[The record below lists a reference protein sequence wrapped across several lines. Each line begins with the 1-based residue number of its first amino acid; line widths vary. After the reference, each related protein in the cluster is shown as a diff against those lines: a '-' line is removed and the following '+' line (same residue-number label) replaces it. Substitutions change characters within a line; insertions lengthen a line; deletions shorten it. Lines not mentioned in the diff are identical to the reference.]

1 MAHHKRKRPKQRRG
15 GCLLCKPHKLT
26 ANAKSERRKGRRD
39 WTLNKRA
46 AGDHGDR
53 NQLYLNTG
61 LKRVGN
67 APGWIRTSDRRI
79 RSSAG
84 RCPRGQIWPDR
95 ADHVQG
101 VRLSSLELGTNFGTK
116 FSILS
121 EGYVSAQQPNVDPE
135 PGELNGAARLPVGRR
150 AARRPRSRPC
160 ESRRSR
166 R

>member
-39 WTLNKRA
+39 WTLNERA

-67 APGWIRTSDRRI
+67 APGWIRTSDPRI
-79 RSSAG
+79 RSPMLYPAEL
-84 RCPRGQIWPDR
+84 RGL
-95 ADHVQG
+95 V
-101 VRLSSLELGTNFGTK
+101 SSVAL
-116 FSILS
+116 
-121 EGYVSAQQPNVDPE
+121 QD
-135 PGELNGAARLPVGRR
+135 AAEWG
-150 AARRPRSRPC
+150 
-160 ESRRSR
+160 
-166 R
+166 